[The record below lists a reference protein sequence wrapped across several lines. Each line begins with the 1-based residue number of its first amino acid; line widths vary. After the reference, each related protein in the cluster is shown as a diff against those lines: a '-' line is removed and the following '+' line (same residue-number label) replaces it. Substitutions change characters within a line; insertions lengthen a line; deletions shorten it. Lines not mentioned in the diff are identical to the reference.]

1 MNKSGS
7 IWWGI
12 ILIAIGVLMLLDNMY
27 VVDFGEILHTYW
39 PIIFI
44 IWGLSMIGRRSS
56 SARFVSDP
64 LPGKVDGATATVYP
78 GSDVD
83 QLSSSTVFG
92 DYRVSVQSKSFAG
105 GTVSTT
111 FGDTDIDLMN
121 AQIAEGEHTLKL
133 DGVFG
138 NTWVHL
144 PKDMAFAVVANT
156 TFGDTR
162 VNDQRK
168 GGISSSLDYTSPD
181 YPLAARRLRI
191 LVSRVFGDVT
201 IVS

>member
-1 MNKSGS
+1 MNKSGGL
-7 IWWGI
+7 WWGV

-27 VVDFGEILHTYW
+27 VVDFGDILHTYW
-39 PIIFI
+39 PVIFI
-44 IWGLSMIGRRSS
+44 IWGLSLLGRRSS
-56 SARFVSDP
+56 SGRSESDP
-64 LPGKVDGATATVYP
+64 SFGRVDGVTATVYP
-78 GSDVD
+78 GSDAN

-92 DYRVSVQSKSFAG
+92 DYRVAVQSKSFAG

-111 FGDTDIDLMN
+111 FGNTDIDLLN
-121 AQIAEGEHTLKL
+121 AQLAEGEHALKL

-144 PKDMAFAVVANT
+144 PKDMAFAVFANT

-168 GGISSSLDYTSPD
+168 GGVSSSLDYTSPD
-181 YPLAARRLRI
+181 FHLAAKRLRI
-191 LVSRVFGDVT
+191 SVSRVFGNVT
-201 IVS
+201 IIS